1 MSRQRK
7 RHPDTVNAGKMYTS
21 ERKASFK
28 VKCFSNNNRWRAVS
42 RLLRW
47 SPKRLYWRSF
57 ISWLCPNYP
66 EAADYE
72 LKYLR
77 GRK

>member
-7 RHPDTVNAGKMYTS
+7 RHPDAVNAGKMYTA

-28 VKCFSNNNRWRAVS
+28 VRCFSNKKRWRQVS
-42 RLLRW
+42 RSIGWPPRI
-47 SPKRLYWRSF
+47 LYWRSF
-57 ISWLCPNYP
+57 VSWLCPNYP
-66 EAADYE
+66 EAVDYE